1 MPTADTICR
10 TKNVIR
16 ASLKLAAE
24 VEISDDMALAGG
36 EYDLDSLD
44 ILLIVTGIEKEFGI
58 KINDASMNKSAFSS
72 VQSLAAFVESAAA
85 NAVPTAPASSA
96 AQ

>member
-1 MPTADTICR
+1 MPTPDTICR

-58 KINDASMNKSAFSS
+58 KINDASMNKSAFAS
-72 VQSLAAFVESAAA
+72 VQSLAAFVETAAA
-85 NAVPTAPASSA
+85 NAVSSAPASSA
-96 AQ
+96 VQ